1 MAENKLETIVV
12 KGVEYNIGSSNYIE
26 DFPITMDSSIVYED
40 EIIFCETE
48 EEPYV
53 KISEKGITS
62 KGYYDIDGND
72 ILKNINNNSSDD
84 YILKMF
90 SKCICISDSIT
101 AGWRKESGDLK
112 QYSYPETLRKM
123 TGWDIVTNAATGGQT
138 AAGWMS
144 NSNYGGAS
152 STDFSIYDIAIIFLG
167 QNPETEESYRTN
179 MQSIIDLLKS
189 ANPLMNIFMLKRS
202 NSGKWNYTQEIADSN
217 NIPCFYIYGNDASI
231 DLSQEKY
238 HKTFADNPESYDT
251 VHFNTLG
258 YNALGKV
265 IYDFIL
271 KEVKTNFEKYKNL
284 GDENNY

>member
-1 MAENKLETIVV
+1 MTENKLESIVV
-12 KGVEYNIGSSNYIE
+12 KGVEYDIGSSNYIE

-90 SKCICISDSIT
+90 SKCICIGDSIT

-123 TGWDIVTNAATGGQT
+123 TGWDIVTNAASGGQT

-202 NSGKWNYTQEIADSN
+202 NSSKWNYTQEIADSN

-231 DLSQEKY
+231 DLSQKKY

>member
-1 MAENKLETIVV
+1 MTENKLESIVV

-26 DFPITMDSSIVYED
+26 DFPITIDSSIVYED

-90 SKCICISDSIT
+90 SKCICIGDSIT
-101 AGWRKESGDLK
+101 AGWRERSGDLK

-202 NSGKWNYTQEIADSN
+202 NSSKWNYTQEIADSN

-231 DLSQEKY
+231 DLSQKKY

>member
-90 SKCICISDSIT
+90 SKCICIGDSIT
-101 AGWRKESGDLK
+101 AGWRERSGDLK

-202 NSGKWNYTQEIADSN
+202 NSNKWNYTQEIADSN

>member
-1 MAENKLETIVV
+1 MAENKLESIVV
-12 KGVEYNIGSSNYIE
+12 KGVEYDIGSSNYIE

-90 SKCICISDSIT
+90 SKCICIGDSIT
-101 AGWRKESGDLK
+101 SGWRAQTNSLK
-112 QYSYPETLRKM
+112 RYSYPETLRRI

-138 AAGWMS
+138 AYGWMQ
-144 NSNYGGAS
+144 NTEYGGAS

-167 QNPETEESYRTN
+167 TNTETEESYRTN
-179 MQSIIDLLKS
+179 IQSIIDLLKS
-189 ANPLMNIFMLKRS
+189 ENPLIKIFMLKRGVI
-202 NSGKWNYTQEIADSN
+202 NQWINTQEIADSN
-217 NIPCFYIYGNDASI
+217 NIPCFYIYGDDASI
-231 DLSQEKY
+231 DLSQKKY
-238 HKTFADNPESYDT
+238 HKTIENNPESYDM

-271 KEVKTNFEKYKNL
+271 KEVKTNFEKYENL
-284 GDENNY
+284 CDENNY

>member
-1 MAENKLETIVV
+1 MAENKLESIVV

-26 DFPITMDSSIVYED
+26 DFPITIDSSIIYED

-90 SKCICISDSIT
+90 SKCICIGDSIT
-101 AGWRKESGDLK
+101 AGWRERTGDLK

-152 STDFSIYDIAIIFLG
+152 STNFSIYDIAIIFLG

-202 NSGKWNYTQEIADSN
+202 NSSKWNYTQEIADSN
-217 NIPCFYIYGNDASI
+217 NIPCFYIYENDASI